1 MKNRHILMGGGVR
14 GTYTPCN
21 VHSAVMVMV
30 NDPTH
35 AGVSLRNS
43 FFAGVFFS
51 LFHSIALFE
60 VDAKEI
66 EANFQFLAAAALSCL
81 GVLNL

>member
-1 MKNRHILMGGGVR
+1 MGGGVR

-21 VHSAVMVMV
+21 VHSAVMV

-66 EANFQFLAAAALSCL
+66 EANFQFLAAAVSCL